1 MKIIDNLSEGMIK
14 ARVDENT
21 KIRYKQR
28 SWSKEVGSLEIG
40 DTVSAFYTTSKGWR
54 QIRTENG
61 TVGYVKANVLS
72 DEHILRQDMNQTPE
86 TKEIIAS
93 TQDNEILTIE
103 RRKYCNKRF
112 I

>member
-1 MKIIDNLSEGMIK
+1 MEELIDLNKTKEDVNLMPPLVWAYVGDCVYELYI
-14 ARVDENT
+14 RTYLVENT
-21 KIRYKQR
+21 KMNAHKLHVEAI
-28 SWSKEVGSLEIG
+28 
-40 DTVSAFYTTSKGWR
+40 
-54 QIRTENG
+54 
-61 TVGYVKANVLS
+61 GYVKANVLS
-72 DEHILRQDMNQTPE
+72 DEHILRQDMNQPPE